1 MSWPSS
7 QTLLP
12 TVLVVCAALA
22 WWFTEPKTAHLNLI
36 VSIGF
41 GLFFWAVAPG
51 LAREVSANIYAYC
64 MTTITQSSL
73 DTFVADNATMLLTGA
88 AVVWLLRRA
97 VQTLWKPVPELIN
110 ILGVDVPDAPDVML
124 AGIGVD
130 KATVNWARPQP
141 NKPVQ
146 KFLIQVNGVV
156 VGESPANQETAITVT
171 GLKPNHFY
179 NVRVIAVGSNNFQ
192 AGSRV
197 IRLRTFGRDGRPQ
210 LGNARLPPNFEP
222 EDPPSSAH
230 GDHGDENGGPRS
242 PIPSIETAT
251 IPDGA
256 PSLPRE
262 TSSSGAG
269 PRRNTIGRKHS
280 PSTGSMDH
288 KSARKDSTGQSEA
301 EIRELGEKFDAIRK
315 EAEETAALI
324 AREEEENKKLL
335 DELEQDKKL
344 KKADQKKK
352 EEQTEKLKRELGATD
367 RAMRSTLQRKAQK
380 EKELKSKQADRARY
394 HDNMVKWEKQIAGW
408 RKEQESFLE
417 QRKSLEDGGNEK
429 KQCLREGNESL
440 QQECSRLEAE
450 LKEKREQVKQLE
462 DDRKK
467 LPGGDDDAEWR
478 EQIVEL
484 RRDHQ
489 RREREWQLKLFQEG
503 RRAKYLDDNLHIL
516 ENQLQQIP
524 QASYAFYNQANS
536 SNVDFDNTTQLKRR
550 SRNSNSFSN
559 MAPSPALPFST
570 TADASVAQSTGFSTA
585 RVPPGFAQGPFM
597 DFSAD
602 MPDGL
607 DEAAI
612 QALTAGAPL
621 SPSAT
626 ALLPKDIFAD
636 LDDDPPSP
644 TSHLSR
650 QSPFEAAQPAS
661 PERDPQSPASSHRS
675 IGVFSS
681 PHGSTQNLP
690 FPQLTSDNSERR
702 SLNSFTGNFSSP
714 NMAPGQ
720 PITNKLTGLFS
731 FQRSKTAKVPEEG
744 PALGSLKTGQS
755 QSFPRQTDEPD
766 AKRRIS
772 LSSWNVFNRNSVGP
786 DTLDTYPAPGTRGFS
801 ARNLLAFGSRG
812 TSGVFAE
819 RNPGSPRPASIASAE
834 LPRPSTDS
842 GSIWG
847 PHHDFGKS
855 SRMWP
860 IGSPDNG
867 WSRNPSRRPSIHGS
881 PSALKTTLASA
892 EDEILDEEALLDPQV
907 SPSQVG
913 VIGSRPPV
921 SKKALAKAL
930 NPNAPSFM
938 GNIFRPKTDKDKE
951 KDEKILDKARSK
963 EAKGLSKERSK
974 DAKDKLKGPTSNPDT
989 PSLDES
995 PSDSRMSRDTF
1006 SVHTQTSVSESRES
1020 LTLDRSI
1027 SNTPSE
1033 PTSTGLAPNFNKE
1046 NPDNVVRKLFRKG
1059 SSSKFSFSSRLGKK
1073 GPGSTTN
1080 SDKNMSAER
1089 SSIGDLEDLG
1099 DEAGL
1104 GRSYDSVTSSP
1115 SLGPSTSLGPSR
1127 SKDKPESRMANWGAR
1142 FSMKKKGKEK
1152 ESLDI
1157 DRDKL
1162 PEIEVTTE
1170 DERAK

>member
-1 MSWPSS
+1 M
-7 QTLLP
+7 
-12 TVLVVCAALA
+12 
-22 WWFTEPKTAHLNLI
+22 
-36 VSIGF
+36 
-41 GLFFWAVAPG
+41 
-51 LAREVSANIYAYC
+51 
-64 MTTITQSSL
+64 
-73 DTFVADNATMLLTGA
+73 
-88 AVVWLLRRA
+88 
-97 VQTLWKPVPELIN
+97 
-110 ILGVDVPDAPDVML
+110 
-124 AGIGVD
+124 
-130 KATVNWARPQP
+130 
-141 NKPVQ
+141 
-146 KFLIQVNGVV
+146 
-156 VGESPANQETAITVT
+156 GESPANQETAITVT

-222 EDPPSSAH
+222 EDPPASAH

-262 TSSSGAG
+262 TSSSAPG

-280 PSTGSMDH
+280 PSTGSMDQ

-335 DELEQDKKL
+335 DELEQDKKV

-394 HDNMVKWEKQIAGW
+394 HDNILKWEKQIEGW

-429 KQCLREGNESL
+429 KQCLRERNENL
-440 QQECSRLEAE
+440 QEECSRLETE

-467 LPGGDDDAEWR
+467 LQGGDDDAAEVR
-478 EQIVEL
+478 GEDIGF
-484 RRDHQ
+484 RRDQ
-489 RREREWQLKLFQEG
+489 SRREREWQLKLYDEA
-503 RRAKYLDDNLHIL
+503 RRQKYLDDNLRIL

-524 QASYAFYNQANS
+524 QASYAFYNQANN
-536 SNVDFDNTTQLKRR
+536 SNVDFDSTTQLKRR

-559 MAPSPALPFST
+559 VAASPALPFST
-570 TADASVAQSTGFSTA
+570 AADSSVAQSTGFSTA

-597 DFSAD
+597 DFSTD
-602 MPDGL
+602 MPEGL

-626 ALLPKDIFAD
+626 ALLPHDIFSEPD
-636 LDDDPPSP
+636 FVPPSP
-644 TSHLSR
+644 TSQLAR

-675 IGVFSS
+675 MDILSS

-690 FPQLTSDNSERR
+690 FSHLTGDNSERR
-702 SLNSFTGNFSSP
+702 SLNNFQDSFSSP

-720 PITNKLTGLFS
+720 PAINKLTGLFS

-772 LSSWNVFNRNSVGP
+772 LSGWNVFARNSVGP
-786 DTLDTYPAPGTRGFS
+786 DSLDTEAYPAPGIRGFS

-812 TSGVFAE
+812 NSGIFAE
-819 RNPGSPRPASIASAE
+819 RNPGSPRPLSISSAE

-847 PHHDFGKS
+847 PHHDGSLLGKS

-913 VIGSRPPV
+913 VIGSRAPV

-930 NPNAPSFM
+930 NPAAPSFM

-951 KDEKILDKARSK
+951 KEKENRDKARSK
-963 EAKGLSKERSK
+963 DAKGLSKERSK
-974 DAKDKLKGPTSNPDT
+974 DAKDMLRDPTSISDA

-1033 PTSTGLAPNFNKE
+1033 PTSTGLAPHFNKE

-1099 DEAGL
+1099 DETGL

-1152 ESLDI
+1152 ESLDL

-1170 DERAK
+1170 DE